1 MIKQIAT
8 TEAPQAVGP
17 YSQAVQAGGFLFVSG
32 QIPLNPKTGNLV
44 EGTISEQAERVFQ
57 NLRAILD
64 EADLTFADV
73 VDATVYLADIQDFQA
88 VNAIYATFFNNAVLP
103 ARCAVQVAAL
113 PKGAKLEISCTAYC
127 GK

>member
-64 EADLTFADV
+64 EVDLTFADV
-73 VDATVYLADIQDFQA
+73 VDATVYLANIQDFQA
-88 VNAIYATFFNNAVLP
+88 VNAIYATFFNSAVLP

-127 GK
+127 SK